1 MPMRRIVSLGLVLLA
16 ALPWSAALTVVGLWV
31 WFSPASDG
39 PMARPGVALGVG
51 CAAFAGGQLVFLACV
66 ADRVFPRATRRM
78 TVPVEGLMA
87 LVFVGGLMAASVG
100 MLTDGGVA

>member
-16 ALPWSAALTVVGLWV
+16 ALPWSAALTVVGLWA
-31 WFSPASDG
+31 WFSP
-39 PMARPGVALGVG
+39 ARPGVALGVG

>member
-1 MPMRRIVSLGLVLLA
+1 
-16 ALPWSAALTVVGLWV
+16 
-31 WFSPASDG
+31 
-39 PMARPGVALGVG
+39 
-51 CAAFAGGQLVFLACV
+51 
-66 ADRVFPRATRRM
+66 M